1 MNSGVQTSEDRPEF
15 AAQQA
20 KQRRV
25 GDLDTLK
32 KKRVKSFSGLQAW
45 SLVTATS
52 NYTQQNAITG
62 YTAAPK
68 WKQRSFK
75 LCDTIRKAT
84 KKLPT
89 SKAIRKSDKIKSYSL
104 KFTTFFIHHHWSK

>member
-32 KKRVKSFSGLQAW
+32 KKRVKSFSGLQA
-45 SLVTATS
+45 
-52 NYTQQNAITG
+52 
-62 YTAAPK
+62 
-68 WKQRSFK
+68 
-75 LCDTIRKAT
+75 
-84 KKLPT
+84 
-89 SKAIRKSDKIKSYSL
+89 
-104 KFTTFFIHHHWSK
+104 